1 MWGLVKKLTSP
12 SCLAPPGRKCETACW
27 SGNTREDE
35 VENPPGGA
43 RPPSPGEPGP
53 DLGECPNSG
62 ELDLDKHDQG
72 TACGAAGG
80 VKRRAWLG
88 WGGPGRPPSGDDG

>member
-62 ELDLDKHDQG
+62 ELDLDKARPG
-72 TACGAAGG
+72 YSLWCC
-80 VKRRAWLG
+80 RRCEEEGLAWLG
-88 WGGPGRPPSGDDG
+88 RSWKASQR